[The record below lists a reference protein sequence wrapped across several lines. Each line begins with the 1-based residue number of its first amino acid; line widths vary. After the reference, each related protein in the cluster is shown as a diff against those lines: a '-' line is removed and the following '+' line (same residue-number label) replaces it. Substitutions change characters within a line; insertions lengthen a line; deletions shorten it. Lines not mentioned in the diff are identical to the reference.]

1 MQHNLKTVQPY
12 FSEVE
17 KGNKTFEFRKND
29 RNFQVGDEV
38 FLQEFEPRDTSYSGK
53 ELRGTI
59 KYILKD
65 FEGIQDGFC
74 ILSIE
79 ITQRIKRQPWQL
91 L

>member
-1 MQHNLKTVQPY
+1 MNHFLKTVQPY

-29 RNFQVGDEV
+29 RNYQVNDEV
-38 FLQEFEPRDTSYSGK
+38 YLQEFDPKTKGYSGK
-53 ELRGTI
+53 ELRGTV

-74 ILSIE
+74 ILSID
-79 ITQRIKRQPWQL
+79 ITQRITKQPWQL